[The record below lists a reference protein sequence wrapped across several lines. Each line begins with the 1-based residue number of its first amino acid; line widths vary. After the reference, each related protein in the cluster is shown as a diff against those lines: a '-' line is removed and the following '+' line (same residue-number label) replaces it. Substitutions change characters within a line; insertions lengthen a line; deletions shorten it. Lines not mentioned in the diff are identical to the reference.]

1 MPTYECPY
9 ILILVHIISHPMT
22 EERFLKCIV
31 DTNRRRILTVLG
43 SREMCVNDLVE
54 KTNMEQSLVSH
65 HLASLRNCRLV
76 DSRKDGKKVL
86 YRVANPKI
94 TDLLNRIKDVSD
106 TVSPIGQ
113 CD

>member
-1 MPTYECPY
+1 
-9 ILILVHIISHPMT
+9 MT

-43 SREMCVNDLVE
+43 NSEMCVTDLVE
-54 KTNMEQSLVSH
+54 KANIEQSLVSH
-65 HLASLRNCRLV
+65 HLASLRNCKLV

-86 YRVANPKI
+86 YRVSSPKI
-94 TDLLNRIKDVSD
+94 TDLLNRIKDVSES
-106 TVSPIGQ
+106 VSPMGQ

>member
-1 MPTYECPY
+1 
-9 ILILVHIISHPMT
+9 MT

-43 SREMCVNDLVE
+43 SSEMCVTDLIE

-65 HLASLRNCRLV
+65 HLASLRNCGLV
-76 DSRKDGKKVL
+76 DSRKDGKNVL
-86 YRVANPKI
+86 YKVSSPKI
-94 TDLLNRIKDVSD
+94 TDLLNRIRDVSQS
-106 TVSPIGQ
+106 VSLMGQ